1 MERWWWNRER
11 QRPLKPRN
19 RSIPWLLF
27 KRCTCGAE
35 IESSLHTFRYGNIL
49 NPYSK
54 AVPAVIA
61 KASAIYNPFI
71 YAITHGN
78 YRWAPQTNYATL
90 KKIYVHWPGFLFLQG
105 RPRNKSPLSA
115 FLEAAVQRKPHVR
128 VSQRFVLQGLG
139 AEQTVVCFQNQVLQ
153 NFLHVYDRH
162 SESVFQKHQQDLWS
176 AIRNIKTKSPFKER
190 NFYRSFLLNLL
201 E

>member
-54 AVPAVIA
+54 AVPAIIA

-90 KKIYVHWPGFLFLQG
+90 KKNICTLTRVLISTGTPSQQ
-105 RPRNKSPLSA
+105 KSPVCISWSSRPEETACPCLTAIRPSGTRCWA
-115 FLEAAVQRKPHVR
+115 DSRLFPKPSFTEFPPCLR
-128 VSQRFVLQGLG
+128 
-139 AEQTVVCFQNQVLQ
+139 QTLWVCFPKTSA
-153 NFLHVYDRH
+153 R
-162 SESVFQKHQQDLWS
+162 SVVGDQEYK
-176 AIRNIKTKSPFKER
+176 NKKSF
-190 NFYRSFLLNLL
+190 
-201 E
+201 

>member
-78 YRWAPQTNYATL
+78 YRWGPQTNYATL
-90 KKIYVHWPGFLFLQG
+90 KKYTYIDQGSYFYRDALATKVPCLHFLKQPSRGNRMSVSHSDSSF
-105 RPRNKSPLSA
+105 RDSVLSR
-115 FLEAAVQRKPHVR
+115 QSS
-128 VSQRFVLQGLG
+128 VS
-139 AEQTVVCFQNQVLQ
+139 
-153 NFLHVYDRH
+153 
-162 SESVFQKHQQDLWS
+162 
-176 AIRNIKTKSPFKER
+176 KTK
-190 NFYRSFLLNLL
+190 FYRISSMSTTDTVSLFSKNISKICGRRSGI
-201 E
+201 